1 MDANG
6 YYFASLFFRPLRFL
20 KGDNF
25 VIVLL
30 ARILTPLQGF
40 LHVFVFSRPHV
51 ASLRR
56 NNPEF
61 SWVKAFWLT
70 ICTGGDN
77 NSSGVSARA
86 STVIVGD
93 ARKKY
98 LDRLEREHAAKM
110 QKIRDSG
117 LSFLPNPV
125 PKAGSSDLGLS
136 NISNNE
142 LDADALLN
150 FEIGLTADGKEYE
163 LQPIVQK
170 VDAHLE
176 SETSS

>member
-1 MDANG
+1 
-6 YYFASLFFRPLRFL
+6 LFFRSSLRFL
-20 KGDNF
+20 KGGNF

-30 ARILTPLQGF
+30 ARIFTPLQGF

-70 ICTGGDN
+70 LCKGGDN
-77 NSSGVSARA
+77 NSSGLSSRA
-86 STVIVGD
+86 SYVIVGD

-98 LDRLEREHAAKM
+98 LARLERQHSARMK
-110 QKIRDSG
+110 KIRESG
-117 LSFLPNPV
+117 LSFLPHRPRT
-125 PKAGSSDLGLS
+125 KQAGSSNLGGS
-136 NISNNE
+136 KISSNE
-142 LDADALLN
+142 LDDDSLEFDALLN
-150 FEIGLTADGKEYE
+150 CEIGLTADGKEYE

-170 VDAHLE
+170 GDSSLE
-176 SETSS
+176 SETSYV